1 MRHLETTSEEEES
14 DGFFLPDK
22 EVDLIINAIAQN
34 QQASAVCLGC
44 Q

>member
-1 MRHLETTSEEEES
+1 MEITSKEEES
-14 DGFFLPDK
+14 DGVFLPDK
-22 EVDLIINAIAQN
+22 IVDLIIYAIAQN